1 MGVPF
6 TPQDFVRVGARFA
19 SVDIVREIDR
29 LVPLA
34 KTDATGLAAYGYD
47 ADDLT
52 ALEGFRAELV
62 TEDPARQQKRAGK
75 KGARASE
82 SEAVVAAKRL
92 LRGGV
97 TIAHAALDKRA
108 VPAGETEDATRA
120 KLEELGAK
128 IDALSGRVGLDS
140 AKLRARLTGLLEVLA
155 LPDLAP
161 SGAGAATRAAFVA
174 KVQAA
179 LGKLPA
185 LAEAKTGAQQSAMQD
200 TDALDEIDG
209 RAYTNMKRLVAA
221 GRAYFNEVGNG
232 KRAGAYQLSN
242 LNARATNDAP
252 APAPSPPTP
261 A

>member
-6 TPQDFVRVGARFA
+6 TAQDFVRIGARFA

-34 KTDATGLAAYGYD
+34 KADAAGLAAYGYD
-47 ADDLT
+47 TDDLI
-52 ALEGFRAELV
+52 ALEGFRTQLAA
-62 TEDPARQQKRAGK
+62 EDPARQQKRAGK

-82 SEAVVAAKRL
+82 SEAVVAGKRL

-97 TIAHAALDKRA
+97 TIAQSALDKRA

-120 KLEELGAK
+120 KLEELTHK

-140 AKLRARLTGLLEVLA
+140 AKLRARLSGLLEVLA

-161 SGAGAATRAAFVA
+161 PAAGAATRAAFVA

-185 LAEAKTGAQQSAMQD
+185 LAEAKTSAQQAAMLD

-221 GRAYFNEVGNG
+221 GRAFFNEVGNG
-232 KRAGAYQLSN
+232 KRAGEYQLAN
-242 LNARATNDAP
+242 LNARATSDEAPVP
-252 APAPSPPTP
+252 APPNP